1 MKHPSRT
8 TTAIAAATTLLL
20 GASLPAQASLS
31 YVGSC
36 ADAATQA
43 CVATDGSFEYLTMGG
58 ARVKSDA
65 LPALLAQG
73 WELGTRTDFVG
84 MITRNA
90 PVFAVTW
97 NDIFLANGDIL
108 FGVAG
113 TTLQSSLP
121 HVTNARTGS
130 TTIAASFKD
139 IVLKL
144 GGSDANPAY
153 FLTLGTAEIAD
164 GATHRST
171 VSVQAYYTDAGT
183 SLARNNVFSG
193 PQGTG
198 TRPLAL
204 EPISANNYFLLRP
217 VSPVPEP
224 QTYALF
230 AAGLGIVGL
239 MIRRRNA
246 AGRHAG

>member
-1 MKHPSRT
+1 MKHPTRA

-20 GASLPAQASLS
+20 GAGLPAQASLS

-36 ADAATQA
+36 GDAATQA
-43 CVATDGSFEYLTMGG
+43 CVATDGSFEYLSMGG
-58 ARVKSDA
+58 AKVKADGLS
-65 LPALLAQG
+65 ALLAQG
-73 WELGTRTDFVG
+73 WELGTRADFVG

-90 PVFAVTW
+90 PVFGATW
-97 NDIFLANGDIL
+97 NDISLASGDIL
-108 FGVAG
+108 LGVSG
-113 TTLQSSLP
+113 STLQSNLSQL
-121 HVTNARTGS
+121 TSARTGS

-144 GGSDANPAY
+144 GGTDANPAY
-153 FLTLGTAEIAD
+153 LLTVGTSELN
-164 GATHRST
+164 GGGTHRLT
-171 VSVQAYYTDAGT
+171 MSVQAYYTDAGT

-193 PQGTG
+193 PQGVG
-198 TRPLAL
+198 TRALAL

-246 AGRHAG
+246 AGRNAG